1 MEEDHFLFCPYT
13 RWSLYSLA
21 CFHQPIRW
29 MLTMTVM
36 NHDNDFAA
44 VNYYVKSHRI
54 YALMSGK
61 HLEQH
66 WYQFVPKA
74 LQSTAYFVIDDNFAV
89 RRK

>member
-1 MEEDHFLFCPYT
+1 
-13 RWSLYSLA
+13 
-21 CFHQPIRW
+21 
-29 MLTMTVM
+29 M

-44 VNYYVKSHRI
+44 VNYYVSSHRI
-54 YALMSGK
+54 YALTSGK

-89 RRK
+89 RRKQLNESLSRVIVVGASTIIYL

>member
-1 MEEDHFLFCPYT
+1 MEEHNFFCPYT

-21 CFHQPIRW
+21 SFHQP
-29 MLTMTVM
+29 MTVM

-44 VNYYVKSHRI
+44 VNYYVSSHRI
-54 YALMSGK
+54 YALTSGK

-66 WYQFVPKA
+66 WYQYVSKA